1 MWHPA
6 EGDWLTPAAGLGH
19 GGACT
24 VHIHGADMRSCV
36 ALGTAARPDLQ
47 RRLFMP
53 RINSTLRR
61 EALSKKS
68 QHALMAGLA
77 GTLMWWRT
85 VPDAPKLE
93 SAKAL
98 RIRGRSVARLIMS
111 GLLAAFGAIN
121 AQGAGIIEE
130 HPIVTKQTI
139 AVEHVRIE
147 STKSF
152 ADVRAALERTLPQLD
167 PSLVKALGEGDVERV
182 SREKKEGPELSIFLV
197 RDHGALL
204 RIAGKARIALQYDIG
219 NPITASLMTRH
230 RLAAAL
236 YAPIRVVLYEN
247 DSGHGVFEYD
257 LPSTTF
263 GQFGDERV
271 TIIARG
277 LDAALTRALTRA
289 AE

>member
-1 MWHPA
+1 
-6 EGDWLTPAAGLGH
+6 
-19 GGACT
+19 
-24 VHIHGADMRSCV
+24 
-36 ALGTAARPDLQ
+36 
-47 RRLFMP
+47 MP

-68 QHALMAGLA
+68 QHALTAGLTD
-77 GTLMWWRT
+77 TLMWWKR
-85 VPDAPKLE
+85 VPDAPKRE
-93 SAKAL
+93 PERAL
-98 RIRGRSVARLIMS
+98 RILGRSVARLVMS
-111 GLLAAFGAIN
+111 GLLAAFGAIG
-121 AQGAGIIEE
+121 AQGAGTIEE
-130 HPIVTKQTI
+130 HPIMTKQTI

-147 STKSF
+147 SAKSF
-152 ADVRAALERTLPQLD
+152 ADVRVALERTVPQLD
-167 PSLVKALGEGDVERV
+167 PSLLKALGDGDVERV
-182 SREKKEGPELSIFLV
+182 SREKKEGADLSIFLI

-204 RIAGKARIALQYDIG
+204 KIAGKARNALQYDIG

-247 DSGHGVFEYD
+247 DAGHGVFEYD

-271 TIIARG
+271 TVIARG